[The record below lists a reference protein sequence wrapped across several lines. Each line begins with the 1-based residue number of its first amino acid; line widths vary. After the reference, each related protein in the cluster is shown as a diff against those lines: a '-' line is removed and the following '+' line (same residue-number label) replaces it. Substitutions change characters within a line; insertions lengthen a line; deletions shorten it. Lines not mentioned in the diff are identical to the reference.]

1 MDALKTDFTMQ
12 FDVRYPII
20 CAPMFLV
27 SSVKMV
33 VAACEAGGVGTF
45 PALNYR
51 PAEKYLQA
59 IREIKGLTT
68 KPFGINIIV
77 QKSNK
82 YQYQQIEYALAERV
96 PLMITSLG
104 NPKEAIKL
112 AHQVGT
118 KVYCDVIGL
127 EHAKKV
133 ADLGAD
139 GLIAVG
145 FGAGGH
151 AGDISPFALIPNLAK
166 KIKLPVIAAGSI
178 SDGAGMAAAFAL
190 GACAVYMGTRFIASQ
205 EAEVEQKYKNT
216 IAAAT
221 CEDIVN
227 TDKVDGFPGNFIRT
241 PELEAIGLQKGLIEE
256 ILTKN
261 KRIKRWV
268 SLSRA
273 ARSLLGAVDSKA
285 SYKTVYSAGHGVG
298 LIDEVYPFNR
308 SWKTPLNNIW
318 ILKPNSPDPDISPKL
333 FIRIR
338 LYNS

>member
-1 MDALKTDFTMQ
+1 MSIKTEFTQQ
-12 FDVRYPII
+12 FDVKYPII

-33 VAACEAGGVGTF
+33 VSASEAGGVGTF

-51 PAEKYLQA
+51 PIERYRQTIK
-59 IREIKGLTT
+59 EIKSLTA

-82 YQYQQIEYALAERV
+82 YQYKQIEHALEEEV
-96 PLMITSLG
+96 PLIITSLG
-104 NPKEAIKL
+104 SPKEVIRLSHEA
-112 AHQVGT
+112 GT
-118 KVYCDVIGL
+118 RVYCDVVGF

-151 AGDISPFALIPNLAK
+151 AGDISPLALIPNLVRMV
-166 KIKLPVIAAGSI
+166 KLPIIAAGSI
-178 SDGAGMAAAFAL
+178 VDGAGMAAAFAL
-190 GACAVYMGTRFIASQ
+190 GASAVYMGTRFIASK
-205 EAEVEQKYKNT
+205 EAEIGEEYKKAIT
-216 IAAAT
+216 RAKS
-221 CEDIVN
+221 EDIVN
-227 TDKVDGFPGNFIRT
+227 TDRVDGFPGNFIRT
-241 PELEAIGLQKGLIEE
+241 KELEAVGLEKGLFEE

-261 KRIKRWV
+261 KKIKRFI

-273 ARSLLGAVDSKA
+273 ARSLFGDMDSKV

-298 LIDEVYPFNR
+298 LIEEVL
-308 SWKTPLNNIW
+308 SIQEIMEKTVREYQEI
-318 ILKPNSPDPDISPKL
+318 KAKL
-333 FIRIR
+333 P
-338 LYNS
+338 

>member
-1 MDALKTDFTMQ
+1 MSIKTEFTQQ
-12 FDVRYPII
+12 FNVRYPII

-33 VAACEAGGVGTF
+33 VSACEAGGVGTF

-51 PAEKYLQA
+51 PIERYRQTIK
-59 IREIKGLTT
+59 EIKSLTA

-82 YQYQQIEYALAERV
+82 YQYKQIEHALEEKV
-96 PLMITSLG
+96 PLIITSLG
-104 NPKEAIKL
+104 NPKEAIRL
-112 AHQVGT
+112 SHEVGT
-118 KVYCDVIGL
+118 RVYCDVVGF

-151 AGDISPFALIPNLAK
+151 AGDISPLTLIPNLVRM
-166 KIKLPVIAAGSI
+166 IKLPIIAAGSI
-178 SDGAGMAAAFAL
+178 VDGAGMAAAFAL
-190 GACAVYMGTRFIASQ
+190 GASAVYMGTRFIASK
-205 EAEVEQKYKNT
+205 EAEVAEEYKNAIT
-216 IAAAT
+216 RAKS
-221 CEDIVN
+221 EDIVN
-227 TDKVDGFPGNFIRT
+227 TDRVDGFPGNFIRT
-241 PELEAIGLQKGLIEE
+241 KELEAVGLEKGLIEE

-261 KRIKRWV
+261 KKIKRFI

-273 ARSLLGAVDSKA
+273 ARSLFGDMDSKV

-298 LIDEVYPFNR
+298 LIDEVL
-308 SWKTPLNNIW
+308 SIQEIMAKTVREYKEI
-318 ILKPNSPDPDISPKL
+318 KAKL
-333 FIRIR
+333 P
-338 LYNS
+338 

>member
-1 MDALKTDFTMQ
+1 MSIKTEFTQQ
-12 FDVRYPII
+12 FNVKYPII

-33 VAACEAGGVGTF
+33 VSASEAGGVGTF

-51 PAEKYLQA
+51 PIERYRQTIK
-59 IREIKGLTT
+59 EIKSLTA

-82 YQYQQIEYALAERV
+82 YQYKQIEHALEEEV
-96 PLMITSLG
+96 PLIITSLG
-104 NPKEAIKL
+104 SPKEVIRL
-112 AHQVGT
+112 SHEVGT
-118 KVYCDVIGL
+118 RVYCDVVGF

-151 AGDISPFALIPNLAK
+151 AGDISPMALIPNLVRM
-166 KIKLPVIAAGSI
+166 IKLPIIAAGSI
-178 SDGAGMAAAFAL
+178 VDGAGMAAAFAL
-190 GACAVYMGTRFIASQ
+190 GASAVYMGTRFIASK
-205 EAEVEQKYKNT
+205 EAEITEEYKNA
-216 IAAAT
+216 IARAKS
-221 CEDIVN
+221 EDIVN

-241 PELEAIGLQKGLIEE
+241 KELEAVGLEKGLIEE

-261 KRIKRWV
+261 KKIKRFI

-273 ARSLLGAVDSKA
+273 ARSLFGDMDSKV

-298 LIDEVYPFNR
+298 LIEEVL
-308 SWKTPLNNIW
+308 SIQEIMEKTVREYKEI
-318 ILKPNSPDPDISPKL
+318 KAKL
-333 FIRIR
+333 P
-338 LYNS
+338 

>member
-1 MDALKTDFTMQ
+1 MSIITEFTQQ

-33 VAACEAGGVGTF
+33 VSASEAGGVGTF

-51 PAEKYLQA
+51 PIERYRQTIK
-59 IREIKGLTT
+59 EIKGLTT

-82 YQYQQIEYALAERV
+82 YQYKQIEHALEEEV
-96 PLMITSLG
+96 PLIITSLG
-104 NPKEAIKL
+104 NPKEVIRL
-112 AHQVGT
+112 SHEVGT
-118 KVYCDVIGL
+118 RVYCDVVGL

-151 AGDISPFALIPNLAK
+151 AGGISPLALIPNLVRMV
-166 KIKLPVIAAGSI
+166 KLPILAAGSI
-178 SDGAGMAAAFAL
+178 VDGAGMAAAFAL
-190 GACAVYMGTRFIASQ
+190 GASAVYMGTRFIASK
-205 EAEVEQKYKNT
+205 EAEVAEKYKNA
-216 IAAAT
+216 IARAKS
-221 CEDIVN
+221 EDIVN
-227 TDKVDGFPGNFIRT
+227 TDRVDGFPGNFIRT
-241 PELEAIGLQKGLIEE
+241 KELEAVGLKKGLIEE

-261 KRIKRWV
+261 IKIKRFI

-273 ARSLLGAVDSKA
+273 ARSLFGDMDSKI

-298 LIDEVYPFNR
+298 LINEVF
-308 SWKTPLNNIW
+308 SIQEIMEKTVREYKEI
-318 ILKPNSPDPDISPKL
+318 KAKL
-333 FIRIR
+333 P
-338 LYNS
+338 

>member
-1 MDALKTDFTMQ
+1 MDSLKTDFTKQ

-27 SSVKMV
+27 SSVSMV
-33 VAACEAGGVGTF
+33 VAAGEAGGLGTF

-51 PAEKYLQA
+51 PAERYLQT
-59 IREIKGLTT
+59 IREIKALTT
-68 KPFGINIIV
+68 RPFGINIIV

-82 YQYQQIEYALAERV
+82 YQYQQVEHALEERV
-96 PLMITSLG
+96 PLIITSLG
-104 NPKEAIKL
+104 NPQEVIRL

-151 AGDISPFALIPNLAK
+151 AGDISLFALIPNLARR
-166 KIKLPVIAAGSI
+166 IKLPVIAAGSI

-190 GACAVYMGTRFIASQ
+190 GACAVYMGTRFIASK
-205 EAEVEQKYKNT
+205 EAEVAQKYKNAIT
-216 IAAAT
+216 GAA

-241 PELEAIGLQKGLIEE
+241 PELEALGLQKGLIEE
-256 ILTKN
+256 MLTKN
-261 KRIKRWV
+261 KRIKRWI

-273 ARSLLGAVDSKA
+273 ARSLLGAADSKA

-298 LIDEVYPFNR
+298 LIDEVLSIQQIMENTVRQY
-308 SWKTPLNNIW
+308 L
-318 ILKPNSPDPDISPKL
+318 DIKAQLP
-333 FIRIR
+333 
-338 LYNS
+338 

>member
-1 MDALKTDFTMQ
+1 MSIKTEFTQQ
-12 FDVRYPII
+12 FNVRYPII

-33 VAACEAGGVGTF
+33 VSACEAGGVGTF

-51 PAEKYLQA
+51 PIERYRQTIK
-59 IREIKGLTT
+59 EIKSLTA

-82 YQYQQIEYALAERV
+82 YQYKQIEHALEEKV
-96 PLMITSLG
+96 PLIITSLG
-104 NPKEAIKL
+104 NPKEVIRL
-112 AHQVGT
+112 SHEVGT
-118 KVYCDVIGL
+118 RVYCDVVGF

-151 AGDISPFALIPNLAK
+151 AGDISPLTLIPNLVRM
-166 KIKLPVIAAGSI
+166 IKLPIIAAGSI
-178 SDGAGMAAAFAL
+178 VDGAGMAAAFAL
-190 GACAVYMGTRFIASQ
+190 GASAVYMGTRFIASK
-205 EAEVEQKYKNT
+205 EAEVAEEYKNAIT
-216 IAAAT
+216 RAKS
-221 CEDIVN
+221 EDIVN
-227 TDKVDGFPGNFIRT
+227 TDRVDGFPGNFIRT
-241 PELEAIGLQKGLIEE
+241 KELEAVGLEKGLIEE

-261 KRIKRWV
+261 KKIKRFI

-273 ARSLLGAVDSKA
+273 ARSLFGDMDSKV

-298 LIDEVYPFNR
+298 LIDEVL
-308 SWKTPLNNIW
+308 SIQEIMAKTVGEYKEI
-318 ILKPNSPDPDISPKL
+318 KAKL
-333 FIRIR
+333 P
-338 LYNS
+338 

>member
-1 MDALKTDFTMQ
+1 MSIKTEFTQQ
-12 FDVRYPII
+12 FNVRYPII

-33 VAACEAGGVGTF
+33 VSASEAGGMGTF

-51 PAEKYLQA
+51 PIERYRQTIK
-59 IREIKGLTT
+59 EIKGLTA

-82 YQYQQIEYALAERV
+82 YQYKQIEHALEEEV
-96 PLMITSLG
+96 PLIITSLG
-104 NPKEAIKL
+104 NPKEVIRL
-112 AHQVGT
+112 SHEVGT
-118 KVYCDVIGL
+118 RVYCDVVGF

-151 AGDISPFALIPNLAK
+151 AGDISPLALIPNLVRMV
-166 KIKLPVIAAGSI
+166 KLPIIAAGSI
-178 SDGAGMAAAFAL
+178 VDGAGMAAAFAL
-190 GACAVYMGTRFIASQ
+190 GASAVYMGTRFIASK
-205 EAEVEQKYKNT
+205 EAEITEEYKKAIT
-216 IAAAT
+216 RAKS
-221 CEDIVN
+221 EDIVN
-227 TDKVDGFPGNFIRT
+227 TDRVDGFPGNFIRT
-241 PELEAIGLQKGLIEE
+241 KELEAVGLEKGLIEE

-261 KRIKRWV
+261 KKIKRFI

-273 ARSLLGAVDSKA
+273 ARSLFGDMDSKV

-298 LIDEVYPFNR
+298 LIKEVL
-308 SWKTPLNNIW
+308 SIQEIMEKTVREYKEI
-318 ILKPNSPDPDISPKL
+318 KAKL
-333 FIRIR
+333 P
-338 LYNS
+338 